1 MSISEEIATAAK
13 KLGRALSQTS
23 YVRPYLEAI
32 KETQEDPV
40 ASVLEK
46 REYEL
51 YSDLINC
58 QQVCEQP
65 ATDQTRAFLEIRE
78 QALSHPL
85 IVKRNNLHRQL
96 NPYLREVVEEINFVL
111 GVDFADLARSS

>member
-1 MSISEEIATAAK
+1 MSINEEISTAAK
-13 KLGRALSQTS
+13 QLGRALSQNGH
-23 YVRPYLEAI
+23 VRLYLEAT

-51 YSDLINC
+51 YGDLITC

-96 NPYLREVVEEINFVL
+96 NPYL
-111 GVDFADLARSS
+111 